1 MKEYNYIWTTAKNE
15 KIHIDD
21 MTESHAKNC
30 LKLLLRKIEDHND
43 SIKSEETT
51 REKMIREMKDP
62 NHNPFQG
69 ELASEEWDRA
79 MAIQSGID
87 CECQHSCYCH
97 DYYCSDDE
105 GNYEGS
111 YFHIDPDG
119 NTIMEKN
126 TK

>member
-1 MKEYNYIWTTAKNE
+1 MKEYNYIWTTATGE

-51 REKMIREMKDP
+51 RERMIREMKDP

-69 ELASEEWDRA
+69 ELASEEWDRE
-79 MAIQSGID
+79 MEFQQTGECG
-87 CECQHSCYCH
+87 CESHCYC
-97 DYYCSDDE
+97 YRRFDE
-105 GNYEGS
+105 NFYVEL
-111 YFHIDPDG
+111 
-119 NTIMEKN
+119 NK
-126 TK
+126 